1 MKVKSKYESVLIL
14 EKIEIA
20 ESSFRKKDESLEG
33 LELGVQVNHKITKL
47 DDEQF
52 EVLLET
58 TVSDEDEK
66 VFVNVKG
73 RAVFSNRQGNMD
85 MFEKNTIAI
94 MFPYIRSYISI
105 ITTQPGMN
113 PIVLPAMN
121 IAAMINDKKNNIAST
136 HIKWVLFS
144 MCELKSCVH
153 LLAVSSITHYNNSM

>member
-1 MKVKSKYESVLIL
+1 MEVRSKYKSPLRL
-14 EKIEIA
+14 EKIEIV
-20 ESSFRKKDESLEG
+20 ESTFRKKDESIER
-33 LELGVQVNHKITKL
+33 LELGVQVERSLKKISDKV
-47 DDEQF
+47 F

-73 RAVFSNRQGNMD
+73 KAIFSTEQENMD
-85 MFEKNTIAI
+85 ILEKNMIAI

-121 IAAMINDKKNNIAST
+121 IVAIVNDQKK
-136 HIKWVLFS
+136 
-144 MCELKSCVH
+144 
-153 LLAVSSITHYNNSM
+153 

>member
-1 MKVKSKYESVLIL
+1 MEVRSKYESPLVL
-14 EKIEIA
+14 EKIEIV
-20 ESSFRKKDESLEG
+20 ESTFRKKDEPIDG
-33 LELGVQVNHKITKL
+33 LELGVQVERSLKKKADGL
-47 DDEQF
+47 F

-73 RAVFSNRQGNMD
+73 RAIFSTQQENMNIL
-85 MFEKNTIAI
+85 EKNTIAI

-121 IAAMINDKKNNIAST
+121 IVAMVNDQKNKITS
-136 HIKWVLFS
+136 S
-144 MCELKSCVH
+144 H
-153 LLAVSSITHYNNSM
+153 LS